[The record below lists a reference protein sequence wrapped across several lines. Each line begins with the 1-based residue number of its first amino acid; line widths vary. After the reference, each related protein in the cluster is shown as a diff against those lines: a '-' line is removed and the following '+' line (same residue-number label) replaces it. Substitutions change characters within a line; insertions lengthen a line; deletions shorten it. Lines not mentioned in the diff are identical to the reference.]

1 MMSKCFFPGSFDPFT
16 LGHQNIIE
24 KVSTITDHLV
34 VGIGNHHDKNT
45 LLDIKIREKL
55 IRESVD
61 ALVIKNLKI
70 DIVQF
75 DCLLIDAAKKN
86 NCNLIVRGIRDT
98 SDLNYE
104 LRMYNTNRK
113 MSNNIETFFMAT
125 DNNLNHISSSL
136 VRQIY
141 KLGGQID
148 TLVPSTVNKYLISNI
163 NSITKNV

>member
-1 MMSKCFFPGSFDPFT
+1 MSKCFFPGSFDPFT
-16 LGHQNIIE
+16 FGHQNIIK

-34 VGIGNHHDKNT
+34 VGIGNHHDKNS

-86 NCNLIVRGIRDT
+86 NAEN
-98 SDLNYE
+98 
-104 LRMYNTNRK
+104 
-113 MSNNIETFFMAT
+113 
-125 DNNLNHISSSL
+125 
-136 VRQIY
+136 
-141 KLGGQID
+141 
-148 TLVPSTVNKYLISNI
+148 
-163 NSITKNV
+163 

>member
-1 MMSKCFFPGSFDPFT
+1 M
-16 LGHQNIIE
+16 
-24 KVSTITDHLV
+24 
-34 VGIGNHHDKNT
+34 
-45 LLDIKIREKL
+45 
-55 IRESVD
+55 
-61 ALVIKNLKI
+61 
-70 DIVQF
+70 
-75 DCLLIDAAKKN
+75 
-86 NCNLIVRGIRDT
+86 RGIRDT

>member
-24 KVSTITDHLV
+24 KVSSITDSLV
-34 VGIGNHHDKNT
+34 IGIGNHHDKNS
-45 LLDIKIREKL
+45 LLDIKIRKKL
-55 IRESVD
+55 IRDSID

-70 DIVQF
+70 DIIVF
-75 DCLLIDAAKKN
+75 DCLLIDAAKNN

-113 MSNNIETFFMAT
+113 MSKNIETFFMAT

-141 KLGGQID
+141 KLGGKID
-148 TLVPSTVNKYLISNI
+148 YLVPSTVNKYLISNI
-163 NSITKNV
+163 NSITKNI